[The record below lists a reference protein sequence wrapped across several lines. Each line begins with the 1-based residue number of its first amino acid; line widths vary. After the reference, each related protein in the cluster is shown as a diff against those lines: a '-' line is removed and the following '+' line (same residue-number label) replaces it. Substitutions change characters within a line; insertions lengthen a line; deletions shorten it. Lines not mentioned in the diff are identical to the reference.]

1 MLSGLTRKHGKPA
14 LAVSQSDSK
23 DAPPMLMK
31 SYLFVLALAGAGGDT
46 IDLGGLRKVQAIVTA
61 ADENYSIQVHF
72 LAVACF
78 DQATNR
84 EMNLGLGRSFAFQAL
99 ARYLAGKGDVELV
112 VSGARTTSS
121 EQSGKSFAMTLAVP
135 RAGVQIVAREAQPGA
150 ARPAEHGPDAP
161 ERVTTDTGVLTR
173 KGQYEKMIAE
183 LGVMLQKEIKAMRAE
198 TSPAAEK
205 VDALKKRL
213 NETFVKLEQ
222 EIRGD
227 LELTN
232 LGSDLDP
239 NSKGD
244 RDQLLDSLAKMR
256 QKLQHELDH

>member
-1 MLSGLTRKHGKPA
+1 
-14 LAVSQSDSK
+14 
-23 DAPPMLMK
+23 MLMK
-31 SYLFVLALAGAGGDT
+31 SYWLVLAIALTGADGDT
-46 IDLGGLRKVQAIVTA
+46 IDLGGLRKVQAIVTT
-61 ADENYSIQVHF
+61 ADDNYSIQVHF

-99 ARYLAGKGDVELV
+99 ARHLAGQGDTELV
-112 VSGARTTSS
+112 VSGARTISS
-121 EQSGKSFAMTLAVP
+121 ELSGKSFSMTLQVP
-135 RAGVQIVAREAQPGA
+135 RAGVQIVAKDAHSSAPKSD
-150 ARPAEHGPDAP
+150 EHGADA
-161 ERVTTDTGVLTR
+161 EVVATDGSALTR

-183 LGVMLQKEIKAMRAE
+183 LGVLLQKEIKAVRVE
-198 TSPAAEK
+198 TVPATDK

-213 NETFVKLEQ
+213 NETFGKLEQ

-239 NSKGD
+239 NNKGD

-256 QKLQHELDH
+256 QKLQHELEH

>member
-1 MLSGLTRKHGKPA
+1 MLTKTYLLLVTF
-14 LAVSQSDSK
+14 AV
-23 DAPPMLMK
+23 
-31 SYLFVLALAGAGGDT
+31 AGADADT
-46 IDLGGLRKVQAIVTA
+46 IDLGGLRKVQATVSA
-61 ADENYSIQVHF
+61 ADENYRIQVRF

-99 ARYLAGKGDVELV
+99 ARHLAGKGDAELV
-112 VSGARTTSS
+112 VSGARTTAS
-121 EQSGKSFAMTLAVP
+121 EQSSKSFTMTLEVP
-135 RAGVQIVAREAQPGA
+135 RAGVQIVARETHALPAKPDEHA
-150 ARPAEHGPDAP
+150 ADAP
-161 ERVTTDTGVLTR
+161 EVVTTDSSTLTR

-183 LGVMLQKEIKAMRAE
+183 LGALLQKEIKALRAE
-198 TSPAAEK
+198 SAPATEK

-213 NETFVKLEQ
+213 SETFGKLEQ

-239 NSKGD
+239 NNKGD
-244 RDQLLDSLAKMR
+244 RDQLLDNLAKMR
-256 QKLQHELDH
+256 EKIQHELDH